1 MHVDRV
7 LLAAPRGF
15 CAGVEMA
22 IKALAWM
29 VRSFDEPV
37 YCYHEIV
44 HNKIVVDRFISQG
57 VIFVDSIDEVPN
69 GAPIML
75 SAHGSAP
82 EVVSAPVGNT
92 APFAGSPTL
101 VSEPTGSTATKLVII
116 EGEKTGQM
124 VRLERREI
132 TLGRSPD
139 SDLIV
144 DDEYASTH
152 HAKLILINN
161 DWLIQDLNS
170 TNGTYLDGSRVG
182 TPAVVKL
189 NTPVR
194 VGKTVF
200 ELRS

>member
-1 MHVDRV
+1 MSELALFIVRLGFVAV
-7 LLAAPRGF
+7 L
-15 CAGVEMA
+15 
-22 IKALAWM
+22 W
-29 VRSFDEPV
+29 
-37 YCYHEIV
+37 
-44 HNKIVVDRFISQG
+44 
-57 VIFVDSIDEVPN
+57 IFVFSIISVIRADLFGQKVVSRVAAAN
-69 GAPIML
+69 
-75 SAHGSAP
+75 AP
-82 EVVSAPVGNT
+82 EVISAPVGNS
-92 APFAGSPTL
+92 APISGAPTL

-116 EGEKTGQM
+116 EGERTGQM

-132 TLGRSPD
+132 TIGRSPD

>member
-1 MHVDRV
+1 MSELALFIVRIGFLAV
-7 LLAAPRGF
+7 L
-15 CAGVEMA
+15 
-22 IKALAWM
+22 W
-29 VRSFDEPV
+29 
-37 YCYHEIV
+37 
-44 HNKIVVDRFISQG
+44 
-57 VIFVDSIDEVPN
+57 IFVFSIISVIRADLFGQKVVSRVAEAN
-69 GAPIML
+69 APQ
-75 SAHGSAP
+75 
-82 EVVSAPVGNT
+82 VVSAPI
-92 APFAGSPTL
+92 APAAPIAGISSL
-101 VSEPTGSTATKLVII
+101 VSEPTGSTATKLVIL

-124 VRLERREI
+124 VRLDRREI
-132 TLGRSPD
+132 TIGRSPD

-189 NTPVR
+189 NTSVR

>member
-1 MHVDRV
+1 VSELALFIVRLGFVAV
-7 LLAAPRGF
+7 L
-15 CAGVEMA
+15 
-22 IKALAWM
+22 W
-29 VRSFDEPV
+29 
-37 YCYHEIV
+37 
-44 HNKIVVDRFISQG
+44 
-57 VIFVDSIDEVPN
+57 IFVFSIISVIRADLFGQKVVSRVAAAN
-69 GAPIML
+69 
-75 SAHGSAP
+75 AP
-82 EVVSAPVGNT
+82 EVVSTPVGNN
-92 APFAGSPTL
+92 APFGGAPTL

-116 EGEKTGQM
+116 EGDKTGQM

>member
-1 MHVDRV
+1 VSELALFIVRLGFVAV
-7 LLAAPRGF
+7 L
-15 CAGVEMA
+15 
-22 IKALAWM
+22 W
-29 VRSFDEPV
+29 
-37 YCYHEIV
+37 
-44 HNKIVVDRFISQG
+44 
-57 VIFVDSIDEVPN
+57 IFVFSIISVIRADLFGQKVVSRVAAAN
-69 GAPIML
+69 
-75 SAHGSAP
+75 AP
-82 EVVSAPVGNT
+82 EVVSAPVGNS
-92 APFAGSPTL
+92 APLLSASGL

-132 TLGRSPD
+132 TIGRSPD

>member
-1 MHVDRV
+1 MSELALFIVRLGFVAV
-7 LLAAPRGF
+7 L
-15 CAGVEMA
+15 
-22 IKALAWM
+22 W
-29 VRSFDEPV
+29 
-37 YCYHEIV
+37 
-44 HNKIVVDRFISQG
+44 
-57 VIFVDSIDEVPN
+57 IFVFSIISVIRADLFGQKVVSRVAAAN
-69 GAPIML
+69 
-75 SAHGSAP
+75 AP

-92 APFAGSPTL
+92 APFAGAPTL

-170 TNGTYLDGSRVG
+170 TNGTFLDGERIG

-189 NTPVR
+189 KSQVR
-194 VGKTVF
+194 IGKTVF
-200 ELRS
+200 ELRE

>member
-1 MHVDRV
+1 VSELALFIVRLGFVAV
-7 LLAAPRGF
+7 L
-15 CAGVEMA
+15 
-22 IKALAWM
+22 W
-29 VRSFDEPV
+29 
-37 YCYHEIV
+37 
-44 HNKIVVDRFISQG
+44 
-57 VIFVDSIDEVPN
+57 IFVFSIISVIRADLFGQKVVSRVAAAN
-69 GAPIML
+69 
-75 SAHGSAP
+75 AP
-82 EVVSAPVGNT
+82 EVVSAPVGNS
-92 APFAGSPTL
+92 APLLGATGL

-132 TLGRSPD
+132 TIGRSPD

-161 DWLIQDLNS
+161 DWLVQDLNS

-194 VGKTVF
+194 IGKTVF

>member
-1 MHVDRV
+1 VSELALFIVRLGFVAV
-7 LLAAPRGF
+7 L
-15 CAGVEMA
+15 
-22 IKALAWM
+22 W
-29 VRSFDEPV
+29 
-37 YCYHEIV
+37 
-44 HNKIVVDRFISQG
+44 
-57 VIFVDSIDEVPN
+57 IFVFSIISVIRADLFGQKVVSRVAAAN
-69 GAPIML
+69 
-75 SAHGSAP
+75 AP

-92 APFAGSPTL
+92 APFASAPNL

-116 EGEKTGQM
+116 EGDKTGQM

>member
-1 MHVDRV
+1 MSELALFIVRLGFVAV
-7 LLAAPRGF
+7 L
-15 CAGVEMA
+15 
-22 IKALAWM
+22 W
-29 VRSFDEPV
+29 
-37 YCYHEIV
+37 
-44 HNKIVVDRFISQG
+44 
-57 VIFVDSIDEVPN
+57 IFVFSIISVIRADLFGQKVVSRVAAAN
-69 GAPIML
+69 
-75 SAHGSAP
+75 AP

-92 APFAGSPTL
+92 APFVGAATL

-116 EGEKTGQM
+116 EGDKTGQM